1 MSLCLETRKE
11 VGGAKGSNFGGV
23 EIPKGGMNS
32 VTSLASVPESPVTG
46 RSLPS
51 RVALLDV
58 NTSYH
63 KHSFS
68 LFLAVSVISEVT
80 QTSFIFISLTTF
92 QIYESNDIHFKP
104 ESSDIER
111 QFIGR
116 KKKHCV

>member
-1 MSLCLETRKE
+1 MT
-11 VGGAKGSNFGGV
+11 GG
-23 EIPKGGMNS
+23 
-32 VTSLASVPESPVTG
+32 
-46 RSLPS
+46 SLPA

-104 ESSDIER
+104 KASDIQREV
-111 QFIGR
+111 IGR